1 MLDIEFDITTREVVT
16 TAPPF
21 SGNFDFATTDNP
33 SVQNGGNILY
43 SRCANPLAPMIGI
56 GILEVMGSNNS
67 KVAYEMNRWQA
78 MTTNDGAVLAKWTA
92 TNTGGNNTG
101 IDIKQDYL

>member
-1 MLDIEFDITTREVVT
+1 MQDIEFDITVREVVLV
-16 TAPPF
+16 APLF
-21 SGNFDFATTDNP
+21 SGNFDFALIQNP

-56 GILEVMGSNNS
+56 GILEIIGANGS
-67 KVAYEMNRWQA
+67 KAALEMNRWQA
-78 MTTNDGAVLAKWTA
+78 MTKNDGATIVKWTA
-92 TNTGGNNTG
+92 TNEPGNNID